1 MKAPALDIL
10 AVAAHRDDVEQTC
23 GGTLLKMAEHGQSTG
38 ILDLTLGEMGTR
50 GTAEDRAQEAAEAAR
65 ILRVCRR
72 EALDIPDGRVENT
85 WENRL
90 EVARVI
96 RETRPRVVILP
107 YWEGRHPDH
116 YTASKL
122 GYEACF
128 LAGLAKLAISRQ
140 PSAVSDKHVVSSRES
155 EGSVFRRV
163 ASAVASVVG
172 GEKQGA
178 PSAAKAEKLGPDF
191 GTTGSRALPED
202 SSQPSAASDS
212 TLRSREDSGR
222 AESGRAAPD
231 HADSGR
237 ADSVGRTDSESL
249 SPHRPFKIIYAT
261 LYYDI
266 RPTFV
271 VDITDQFEARFES
284 LMAYK
289 SQFSDQEAGKD
300 IFPARIEIRARIEA
314 MARFYGMLAGVTYAE
329 PFLQKEVGLVEDV
342 TAIPVKSI

>member
-1 MKAPALDIL
+1 MSSAPLDIL
-10 AVAAHRDDVEQTC
+10 AIAAHRDDVEQTC
-23 GGTLLKMAEHGQSTG
+23 GGTLLQMADRGHRAG
-38 ILDLTLGEMGTR
+38 ILDLTRGEMGTR
-50 GTAEDRAQEAAEAAR
+50 GTAEDRAREAADAAR
-65 ILRVCRR
+65 ILCVSWR

-90 EVARVI
+90 KVARVI
-96 RETRPRVVILP
+96 RQTRPRVVILP

-128 LAGLAKLAISRQ
+128 LAGLAKLNVERALSIQ
-140 PSAVSDKHVVSSRES
+140 HSAFSQ
-155 EGSVFRRV
+155 V
-163 ASAVASVVG
+163 ASAVASVVA
-172 GEKQGA
+172 GEEQ
-178 PSAAKAEKLGPDF
+178 DF
-191 GTTGSRALPED
+191 GWGTTSSRAITGSAKDPAL
-202 SSQPSAASDS
+202 AA
-212 TLRSREDSGR
+212 EVP
-222 AESGRAAPD
+222 A
-231 HADSGR
+231 
-237 ADSVGRTDSESL
+237 
-249 SPHRPFKIIYAT
+249 PHRPFKIIYAT

-300 IFPARIEIRARIEA
+300 IFPARAEIRARIEA